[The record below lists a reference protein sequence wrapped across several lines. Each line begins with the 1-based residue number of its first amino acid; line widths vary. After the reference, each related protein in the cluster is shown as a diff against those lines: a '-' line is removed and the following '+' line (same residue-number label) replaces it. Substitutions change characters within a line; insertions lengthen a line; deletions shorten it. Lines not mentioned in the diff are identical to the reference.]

1 MGTELA
7 YLVFGAT
14 LCVALAAIAVLTY
27 RRHRKDRIE
36 APKYKM
42 LEDDDER

>member
-1 MGTELA
+1 MGGELA

-14 LCVALAAIAVLTY
+14 LCVALLGIGLLAY
-27 RRHRKDRIE
+27 SRRRRDKVE

-42 LEDDDER
+42 LDEDE